1 MSSFDSSGSINA
13 VVLETPEHPSDDV
26 DVDCSG
32 LLRSSSQSKWKRIST
47 MEENGALFGRKHRD
61 LKRLKTCRELTESE
75 LIKTMELLDDKTK
88 AINHMS
94 NEICVLDQENK
105 DQRGK
110 LELINDKI
118 ESLETRLEALKPEVL
133 FYNGF
138 QKRDGDDVE
147 TIVENNVA
155 LKRIMEHQQNI
166 KTLYVNKKF
175 RSNEERTRWNEEQ
188 ENITGKY
195 VENICSMADY

>member
-1 MSSFDSSGSINA
+1 M
-13 VVLETPEHPSDDV
+13 
-26 DVDCSG
+26 
-32 LLRSSSQSKWKRIST
+32 
-47 MEENGALFGRKHRD
+47 
-61 LKRLKTCRELTESE
+61 KRLKTCRELTESK

-133 FYNGF
+133 FYNGV
-138 QKRDGDDVE
+138 QKRDGDDVK

-175 RSNEERTRWNEEQ
+175 RSNEERTR
-188 ENITGKY
+188 
-195 VENICSMADY
+195 